1 MEVDWTTVLSAFV
14 GAFLAS
20 GTGYVFELRRVSS
33 RLSNGRKLLKIAIQ
47 HDLNHA
53 LTVYDK
59 IADEFEKTQT
69 VWFSTLNE
77 VRESRFTYH
86 NNKDWIHVID
96 DENLRRRIFRHYLQ
110 STDRVNNL
118 EFQQRRKYEIT
129 AKLNDAI
136 RDIKIREPEIDHD
149 STLKRAVGYMES
161 ENAEYQNLLQAIPDS
176 VNKLSQFKT
185 EAQDILRRLDNV

>member
-96 DENLRRRIFRHYLQ
+96 DENLRRRIFRYYLQ

-118 EFQQRRKYEIT
+118 EFQQRWKYEIT

>member
-1 MEVDWTTVLSAFV
+1 VTLT
-14 GAFLAS
+14 
-20 GTGYVFELRRVSS
+20 
-33 RLSNGRKLLKIAIQ
+33 LLPTP
-47 HDLNHA
+47 N
-53 LTVYDK
+53 
-59 IADEFEKTQT
+59 
-69 VWFSTLNE
+69 
-77 VRESRFTYH
+77 VREP
-86 NNKDWIHVID
+86 
-96 DENLRRRIFRHYLQ
+96 ENLRRRIFRHYLQ

>member
-96 DENLRRRIFRHYLQ
+96 DENLRRRIFRYYLQ

-118 EFQQRRKYEIT
+118 EFQQR
-129 AKLNDAI
+129 
-136 RDIKIREPEIDHD
+136 
-149 STLKRAVGYMES
+149 
-161 ENAEYQNLLQAIPDS
+161 
-176 VNKLSQFKT
+176 
-185 EAQDILRRLDNV
+185 